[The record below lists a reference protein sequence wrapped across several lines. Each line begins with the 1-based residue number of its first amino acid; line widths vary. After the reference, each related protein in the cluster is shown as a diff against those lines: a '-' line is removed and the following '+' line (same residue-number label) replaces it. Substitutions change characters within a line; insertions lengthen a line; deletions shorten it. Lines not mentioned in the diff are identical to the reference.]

1 MGKIFFYI
9 RYEKKICQ
17 SNLEMSSSGNLEMS
31 GLVGCYPQVHSS
43 LSALNSKRDL
53 ELWTLWVKRCLDLNS
68 LQVSVIKK
76 MNKLSLKRFW
86 SERDDL
92 CAILFKISDF
102 GIRPEPWCKNL
113 DVNREGES
121 Y

>member
-1 MGKIFFYI
+1 MGFPVIGEEVFERLAY
-9 RYEKKICQ
+9 
-17 SNLEMSSSGNLEMS
+17 
-31 GLVGCYPQVHSS
+31 
-43 LSALNSKRDL
+43 
-53 ELWTLWVKRCLDLNS
+53 NS

-102 GIRPEPWCKNL
+102 EYRKTGHFLKEAVNL
-113 DVNREGES
+113 KRNPLCLITEVTQIDHGKS
-121 Y
+121 YIFHTVMMCTNPFKSY